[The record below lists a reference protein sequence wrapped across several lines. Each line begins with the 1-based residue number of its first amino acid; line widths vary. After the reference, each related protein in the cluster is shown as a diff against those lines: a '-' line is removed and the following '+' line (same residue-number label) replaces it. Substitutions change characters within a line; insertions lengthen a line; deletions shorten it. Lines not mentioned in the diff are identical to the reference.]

1 MAPPAPREMTIAQ
14 AKELNAM
21 EKAAKKKGR
30 FPSAGDASQPLEMS
44 NFVKKPCSDGT
55 RGKPVALK

>member
-1 MAPPAPREMTIAQ
+1 MTIAQ